1 MQLKNYS
8 LLVALLLLGSAST
21 AIFAKE
27 KSDMVLGNAKNGAKL
42 HAKHCTAC
50 HKNEVYTRKVKIVKS
65 LAGLSGRVKACSG
78 QVGANFSREQIQDV
92 TKYLNSSFYKF
103 KQ

>member
-1 MQLKNYS
+1 MKNKIYS
-8 LLVALLLLGSAST
+8 LLIISFLLGSTST
-21 AIFAKE
+21 ALFAKE
-27 KSDMVLGNAKNGAKL
+27 KTDMVLGNVKNGAKL
-42 HAKHCTAC
+42 HGKHCTAC

-65 LAGLSGRVKACSG
+65 LEGLSGRVKACSG
-78 QVGANFSREQIQDV
+78 QVGANFSREQTQDV